1 MGGIHTWRLL
11 LLFAALGWA
20 CDGVAQTSFII
31 KGRVTDAATG
41 EGVPFAS
48 VSIQNAAYGGNTDFD
63 GYYQFSYSPPAD
75 SIFVS
80 YVGYRRVV
88 KKIAA
93 GVAEQTIDF
102 QITSE
107 PFALQEVVIRA
118 GENPAWAVLRKV
130 VEARKR
136 NNPIRQKAS
145 QYESYTKTQIDV
157 NKLTDRFKE
166 RKSIRQITEIIDQFE
181 ALKGE
186 EGETVVPVF
195 ISESVSDV
203 YLRANPL
210 KRKEVIKKTKV
221 SGVGMED
228 SGLVSQVIGSSFQQ
242 YNFYNDWLN
251 ILEKDFVSPISDSWR
266 VYYEYFLSDS
276 IPNGDRYD
284 YRIEFEPKR
293 KQDLAFVGSMWI
305 DGETYALTQIDVSI
319 LPQTN
324 INYVNNI
331 RIQQEYDQ
339 PEEGSAWMPIKTRV
353 LIDVQQINKN
363 APGLLLKFYT
373 ANRNYI
379 LDQPK
384 SSKFY
389 DTEIELREDY
399 QEHSAEYWASQRP
412 ENLSEVEKLSFQVID
427 SISNVP
433 MIRTYT
439 EILNIFVNGY
449 KNIDKLNLDFG
460 PYLYLYAYNNMEGHR
475 LRLGFKTDDEFSKKW
490 VISGYGAYGL
500 RDKKFK
506 YRGGVDHIISRK
518 PWTIGGIHYQY
529 DIERMGLTR
538 ETIGSSFIFGAF
550 SRYGTFRRPYM
561 QSDGYFYLKREIA
574 KGLSHQITLRTR
586 TFDPL
591 FPFAYKTDVIQ
602 GENSPLASSYRTT
615 EVEFETRLA
624 HKETFLHNNN
634 ERISLGNGNAP
645 IVSIKYAIGLKG
657 MLRGEFHYH
666 KLRLNIKQSFRMG
679 FIGRTL
685 YEANFG
691 YIPSE
696 LPYPLLYTPLGNES
710 IFYVENAFNL
720 MNYFEFVSDKYA
732 TLRVEHDDNG
742 FVLNRIPAI
751 RKLNL
756 RLLASG
762 RLYYGDLKSGN
773 RDIIPAFDEMG
784 NPIESIHTL
793 GAKPYAEI
801 GYGINNIFKVG
812 RVDFVHRLTYR
823 NEPDIRKFAVKI
835 SFWFNI

>member
-1 MGGIHTWRLL
+1 MFSRILHFTVAFFYVL
-11 LLFAALGWA
+11 AAYS
-20 CDGVAQTSFII
+20 QTSYKI

-48 VSIQNAAYGGNTDFD
+48 VAIHNSVYGGTTDFD
-63 GYYQFSYSPPAD
+63 GYYEFSYAPPAD
-75 SIFVS
+75 SVFVS
-80 YVGYRRVV
+80 YVGYKRSA
-88 KKIAA
+88 KKLAPQE
-93 GVAEQTIDF
+93 AEQIIDF
-102 QITSE
+102 QITAE
-107 PFALQEVVIRA
+107 PFALREVTIRA
-118 GENPAWAVLRKV
+118 GENPAWAILRKV
-130 VEARKR
+130 VEARKV
-136 NNPIRQKAS
+136 NNPVRQTAS

-157 NKLTDRFKE
+157 NKLTDKFRE
-166 RKSIRQITEIIDQFE
+166 RKSVRQITDIIDQFE
-181 ALKGE
+181 ALKGDD
-186 EGETVVPVF
+186 GETIVPVF

-203 YLRANPL
+203 YLRTNPM
-210 KRKEVIKKTKV
+210 KRKEIIKKTKV
-221 SGVGMED
+221 SGVGMDD

-266 VYYEYFLSDS
+266 LYYEYFLSDS
-276 IPNGDRYD
+276 IPNGDTYD
-284 YRIEFEPKR
+284 YRIEFEPRR

-305 DGETYALTQIDVSI
+305 DGETFALTQIDVSI

-324 INYVNNI
+324 INFVNNI
-331 RIQQEYDQ
+331 RIQQEYSQ
-339 PEEGSAWMPIKTRV
+339 PEEGSAWLPAKTRV
-353 LIDVQQINKN
+353 LIDVQQISKN
-363 APGLLLKFYT
+363 SPGLLLKFYT
-373 ANRNYI
+373 ANRDYI

-384 SSKFY
+384 NPKFY

-399 QEHSAEYWASQRP
+399 MEHTPEYWTSKRP
-412 ENLSEVEKLSFQVID
+412 EILSETEKLSFQVID

-439 EILNIFVNGY
+439 EILNVFVNGY
-449 KNIDKLNLDFG
+449 KNIDGLNLDFG
-460 PYLYLYAYNNMEGHR
+460 PYLYAYAYNNMEGHR
-475 LRLGFKTDDEFSKKW
+475 LRLGFKTDEEFSKKW
-490 VISGYGAYGL
+490 IISGYGAYGFKD
-500 RDKKFK
+500 RKFK
-506 YRGGVDHIISRK
+506 YRGGVDHIFSRK

-538 ETIGSSFIFGAF
+538 ETIGNSAIFGAF

-561 QSDGYFYLKREIA
+561 QSDGFLYLKREIA
-574 KGLSHQITLRTR
+574 RGLSHQITLRSR

-591 FPFAYKTDVIQ
+591 FNFAYRTDLAQ
-602 GENSPLASSYRTT
+602 GDQSPLASFYRTT
-615 EVEFETRLA
+615 ELEFETRLA
-624 HKETFLHNNN
+624 HKETFLMNNN

-645 IVSIKYAIGLKG
+645 IVSIRYAIGLKG
-657 MLRGEFHYH
+657 MLGGEFHYH

-691 YIPSE
+691 YIPSQ

-720 MNYFEFVSDKYA
+720 MNYFEFVSDRYA

-742 FVLNRIPAI
+742 FILNRIPAI
-751 RKLNL
+751 RRLNL
-756 RLLASG
+756 RLLATG
-762 RLYYGDLKSGN
+762 RLYYGDLRNDN
-773 RDIIPAFDEMG
+773 RDIIPSQDAAG
-784 NPIESIHTL
+784 NPVESFNTL
-793 GAKPYAEI
+793 GRKPYAEI

>member
-11 LLFAALGWA
+11 LFFAALGWA

-63 GYYQFSYSPPAD
+63 GYNQFSYSLSAD
-75 SIFVS
+75 SFFVS
-80 YVGYRRVV
+80 YVGYRRCV

-93 GVAEQTIDF
+93 EVAAPTIDF
-102 QITSE
+102 EITSE

-145 QYESYTKTQIDV
+145 QYESYTKTQIDI

-550 SRYGTFRRPYM
+550 SRYGTF
-561 QSDGYFYLKREIA
+561 
-574 KGLSHQITLRTR
+574 
-586 TFDPL
+586 
-591 FPFAYKTDVIQ
+591 
-602 GENSPLASSYRTT
+602 
-615 EVEFETRLA
+615 
-624 HKETFLHNNN
+624 
-634 ERISLGNGNAP
+634 
-645 IVSIKYAIGLKG
+645 
-657 MLRGEFHYH
+657 
-666 KLRLNIKQSFRMG
+666 
-679 FIGRTL
+679 
-685 YEANFG
+685 
-691 YIPSE
+691 
-696 LPYPLLYTPLGNES
+696 
-710 IFYVENAFNL
+710 
-720 MNYFEFVSDKYA
+720 
-732 TLRVEHDDNG
+732 
-742 FVLNRIPAI
+742 
-751 RKLNL
+751 
-756 RLLASG
+756 
-762 RLYYGDLKSGN
+762 
-773 RDIIPAFDEMG
+773 
-784 NPIESIHTL
+784 
-793 GAKPYAEI
+793 
-801 GYGINNIFKVG
+801 
-812 RVDFVHRLTYR
+812 
-823 NEPDIRKFAVKI
+823 
-835 SFWFNI
+835 